1 MPLKRQGE
9 RGGGGKV
16 DAEFIGKLII
26 CILSFVQVGV
36 CVSLWHATRP
46 EKKSKKSDEK
56 SDDRRNRL
64 DD

>member
-1 MPLKRQGE
+1 M
-9 RGGGGKV
+9 

-26 CILSFVQVGV
+26 CILSFVQVGLCATLV
-36 CVSLWHATRP
+36 CATRP
-46 EKKSKKSDEK
+46 EKKKRSDKK

>member
-1 MPLKRQGE
+1 M
-9 RGGGGKV
+9 

-26 CILSFVQVGV
+26 CILSFVQVGLCATLV
-36 CVSLWHATRP
+36 WATRP
-46 EKKSKKSDEK
+46 EKKKRSNKK

>member
-9 RGGGGKV
+9 GGGGKV

-26 CILSFVQVGV
+26 CVLSFVQVGLCATLV
-36 CVSLWHATRP
+36 WATRP
-46 EKKSKKSDEK
+46 EKKKRSNKK

>member
-1 MPLKRQGE
+1 M
-9 RGGGGKV
+9 